1 MKTASRKQPQ
11 LLLHGRI
18 SHNVLATLAASA
30 SRSIEEVGGM
40 KQYIRNIISSL
51 LWFNKIGKLII
62 FLEQFS
68 SMHSE
73 TWGWSSESESQPS
86 YHQNNKYLFST
97 SDTGKHL
104 VWASQNY
111 FVILALDETKKE
123 FKVVGQGSGCFQ
135 EGERITATGNLRIS
149 QLLDISPILEIKLRT
164 ANIPT
169 FSLPASVQSSSQ
181 KTSHQS
187 FVEID
192 EEITILFEGGKVVSI
207 DGKSLW
213 TILRICISS
222 GNIGISDSPPT
233 TGGSTSFAYKKWRF
247 EDNEAVLDV
256 VSCGPSYN
264 ATSHILDQS
273 YSSSA
278 TTALFPFQA
287 TARYITVGSNPM
299 LSYYATTD
307 SSRPFILA
315 VSSMVASK
323 VTSAV
328 FSLAKTLLTATGTIP
343 GVDGGSSMANIA
355 PATSIP
361 LVLSLKDANRKITKI
376 IMSPAAADGKY
387 QLAALTDS
395 LGRVTLLDV
404 EEGEIIAMF
413 KGIRNAQCGWVET
426 MDDESESEEDSIKT
440 SPERKKRATCK
451 RITLFLVIYSPI
463 RGVVEIHHMRHGTR
477 VGNFSIGQ
485 GWNLITTT
493 SAPLGTSMAAGLSF
507 YERGGRRGCRNAG
520 LAKCFLISPQEAVE
534 SIIELLTDDIPDRN
548 QYLDD
553 VFGEIVREFMTLKNS
568 ADNKMLSR

>member
-1 MKTASRKQPQ
+1 
-11 LLLHGRI
+11 
-18 SHNVLATLAASA
+18 
-30 SRSIEEVGGM
+30 
-40 KQYIRNIISSL
+40 
-51 LWFNKIGKLII
+51 
-62 FLEQFS
+62 QFS

-135 EGERITATGNLRIS
+135 EGERITAVLCLPFFMPSANNGQIFVVLGYNTGYIRIFTETGNLRIS

-169 FSLPASVQSSSQ
+169 FSLPTSVQSSSQ

-287 TARYITVGSNPM
+287 TARYIIVGSNPM

-328 FSLAKTLLTATGTIP
+328 FSLAKTLLTATDTIP

-376 IMSPAAADGKY
+376 
-387 QLAALTDS
+387 
-395 LGRVTLLDV
+395 
-404 EEGEIIAMF
+404 
-413 KGIRNAQCGWVET
+413 
-426 MDDESESEEDSIKT
+426 
-440 SPERKKRATCK
+440 
-451 RITLFLVIYSPI
+451 
-463 RGVVEIHHMRHGTR
+463 
-477 VGNFSIGQ
+477 
-485 GWNLITTT
+485 
-493 SAPLGTSMAAGLSF
+493 
-507 YERGGRRGCRNAG
+507 
-520 LAKCFLISPQEAVE
+520 
-534 SIIELLTDDIPDRN
+534 
-548 QYLDD
+548 
-553 VFGEIVREFMTLKNS
+553 
-568 ADNKMLSR
+568 

>member
-30 SRSIEEVGGM
+30 SRSIEEVG
-40 KQYIRNIISSL
+40 
-51 LWFNKIGKLII
+51 
-62 FLEQFS
+62 EQFS

-135 EGERITATGNLRIS
+135 EGERITAVLCLPFFMPSANNGQIFVILGYNTGYIRIFTEIGNLRIS
-149 QLLDISPILEIKLRT
+149 QLLDISPILDIKLRT

-485 GWNLITTT
+485 GWNLITTA

-520 LAKCFLISPQEAVE
+520 LAKCFLISPQ
-534 SIIELLTDDIPDRN
+534 
-548 QYLDD
+548 
-553 VFGEIVREFMTLKNS
+553 GEIKRVHVPFECAIKKPVNLVNVFKKS
-568 ADNKMLSR
+568 IESD